1 MDWTI
6 IILIVYLIPLCICL
20 CMALHCLWK
29 HVCKNSTVYR
39 AYFGKLQFV
48 YRCRSEKL
56 QFKSG
61 LKVPRQRCSTCSD
74 RTVTLIE
81 ERMLERISAVKPAD
95 PRN

>member
-48 YRCRSEKL
+48 YRCRSEKTPVQEWL
-56 QFKSG
+56 EGAEAAMQH
-61 LKVPRQRCSTCSD
+61 
-74 RTVTLIE
+74 
-81 ERMLERISAVKPAD
+81 MLRSHRHLD
-95 PRN
+95 